1 MCCFGVAR
9 GTIWRPKSCSLAPSR
24 ATREDKRRQGLG
36 KADTQSNTCGK
47 TMGGKGRQDFGKVDT
62 IQQRHIRGETMGD
75 QRGDK
80 GRQGLGKADTPS
92 NTGPH
97 THMGRQWETSGDT
110 VVGRRIHTIRR
121 ETGGDK
127 GRQTLRRQTHHPTK
141 AHMWGDNGRQDR
153 THYPTQARMWGDKG
167 TRPREGGHTIQH
179 RHACGE
185 DPWEG
190 GHAIHQ
196 RETRRGT
203 LGDKGKQGETRPSG
217 KRTHHPTPRR
227 TP

>member
-1 MCCFGVAR
+1 M
-9 GTIWRPKSCSLAPSR
+9 APSR

-97 THMGRQWETSGDT
+97 THMGRQWETRGDT
-110 VVGRRIHTIRR
+110 AHTPSA
-121 ETGGDK
+121 
-127 GRQTLRRQTHHPTK
+127 GRQVETSADKTLR
-141 AHMWGDNGRQDR
+141 
-153 THYPTQARMWGDKG
+153 
-167 TRPREGGHTIQH
+167 I
-179 RHACGE
+179 
-185 DPWEG
+185 
-190 GHAIHQ
+190 
-196 RETRRGT
+196 T
-203 LGDKGKQGETRPSG
+203 LS
-217 KRTHHPTPRR
+217 
-227 TP
+227 